1 MRGILPHSES
11 GMNNNSIAKSL
22 TNIILGIGTMF
33 LRGWA
38 ITKLWGWF
46 AVPQFGLKEL
56 TLFTAL
62 GLALLVEVMMPFSAA
77 TIQAETQVSNKDD
90 DVTNRHAW
98 RIGLIL
104 ASVTLG
110 WLFK

>member
-1 MRGILPHSES
+1 MSS
-11 GMNNNSIAKSL
+11 NSIARTL
-22 TNIILGIGTMF
+22 TNNILSIGTMF

-62 GLALLVEVMMPFSAA
+62 GLSLLVEVMMPLPAS
-77 TIQAETQVSNKDD
+77 TVQAETQVSNKGDD
-90 DVTNRHAW
+90 ITDRHAR

>member
-1 MRGILPHSES
+1 
-11 GMNNNSIAKSL
+11 MNSNSIARAL
-22 TNIILGIGTMF
+22 TNIILSIGTMF

-62 GLALLVEVMMPFSAA
+62 GLSLLVEVVAPYSPADV
-77 TIQAETQVSNKDD
+77 QASTQVSNKND
-90 DVTNRHAW
+90 DVYARIGW
-98 RIGLIL
+98 RIGVIL
-104 ASVTLG
+104 ASVALG
-110 WLFK
+110 WCFK

>member
-1 MRGILPHSES
+1 MRGILPLLES

-22 TNIILGIGTMF
+22 TNIILGVGTMF